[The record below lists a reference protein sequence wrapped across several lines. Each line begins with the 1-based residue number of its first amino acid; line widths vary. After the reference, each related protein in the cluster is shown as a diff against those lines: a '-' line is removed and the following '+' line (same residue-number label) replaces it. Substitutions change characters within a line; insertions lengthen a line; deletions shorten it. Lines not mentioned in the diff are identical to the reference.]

1 MSACARV
8 CIYTHRQAHAHTD
21 GRRLGPAR
29 NSQPG
34 RSRSAGRAAFS
45 AQPAVRAEFGDA
57 PSPRGRPPRSPP
69 RPAPRAA
76 WGSPS
81 ARLSARSPRA
91 GRAAG
96 LAALP
101 APGPAGGARP
111 GVRERS
117 LCCRESCSSLATKWR
132 RAKTTP
138 PGVPCAPPVLAVD
151 WPLRE
156 RSPRRRPPLCPSAV
170 GFPLLRA
177 CLPPP
182 RGVRWCRR
190 GALGRAPP
198 AGGGGTAGSR
208 VGRRWRRRRRWW
220 RRKFIAEGGAEGS
233 PAPCEP
239 AGTHVSGLPEE
250 AGGSSVLW
258 YRALFAPRGAHVP
271 GLWASP
277 PAPCV
282 QLLPGRRAA
291 SVSRNGSVNKSYG
304 GNWARGEP
312 CIFREGTELW
322 EGGIAWRGRR
332 ESSDGFLVRRQEGCC
347 TLLVLCSAAHCKVRE
362 RRRCIT
368 VRIFMCY
375 HRFSSLHPECSF
387 PSVLY
392 SAAS

>member
-1 MSACARV
+1 MATGEN
-8 CIYTHRQAHAHTD
+8 YT
-21 GRRLGPAR
+21 
-29 NSQPG
+29 S
-34 RSRSAGRAAFS
+34 
-45 AQPAVRAEFGDA
+45 
-57 PSPRGRPPRSPP
+57 
-69 RPAPRAA
+69 
-76 WGSPS
+76 
-81 ARLSARSPRA
+81 
-91 GRAAG
+91 
-96 LAALP
+96 
-101 APGPAGGARP
+101 
-111 GVRERS
+111 
-117 LCCRESCSSLATKWR
+117 R
-132 RAKTTP
+132 RALR
-138 PGVPCAPPVLAVD
+138 APVLAVD

-156 RSPRRRPPLCPSAV
+156 RSPRRRPPLCPSAI

-208 VGRRWRRRRRWW
+208 VRRRWRRRRWR

-250 AGGSSVLW
+250 AGGSS
-258 YRALFAPRGAHVP
+258 RAVVPRSLCPAR
-271 GLWASP
+271 SP
-277 PAPCV
+277 RPRAVGIAAGPVRPAAAG
-282 QLLPGRRAA
+282 PGRRAA

-332 ESSDGFLVRRQEGCC
+332 ESSDGFLVRCQEGCC

-362 RRRCIT
+362 RRQCIT

-375 HRFSSLHPECSF
+375 YRFSSLHPECSF

-392 SAAS
+392 SSAS

>member
-69 RPAPRAA
+69 RPAPGPPGALPPH
-76 WGSPS
+76 GSPLV
-81 ARLSARSPRA
+81 RLGPAVPRGSPRCRHPA
-91 GRAAG
+91 RPVGLGPGFENGPFAVGKVVVPSPQNGDGRK
-96 LAALP
+96 LHLP
-101 APGPAGGARP
+101 ACLARP
-111 GVRERS
+111 P
-117 LCCRESCSSLATKWR
+117 CSPLIGRFASDPL
-132 RAKTTP
+132 
-138 PGVPCAPPVLAVD
+138 GDAPPSVPPQLV
-151 WPLRE
+151 
-156 RSPRRRPPLCPSAV
+156 SPSCVPA
-170 GFPLLRA
+170 F
-177 CLPPP
+177 PPP

-208 VGRRWRRRRRWW
+208 VRRRWRRRRWW